1 MFTLFKKEIM
11 RNFKTI
17 LFFVFL
23 LVSTIVLS
31 QKTVKV
37 IHSFKG
43 EGTIG
48 TSKIS
53 INLNMLSNGVLKG
66 YYLSQNST
74 FNLQGNQPIGES
86 QQTTVYITE
95 NDIEKGYLIIP
106 YDIEEIE
113 VLIGKWYSIDGQKT
127 QEFQVKRN
135 H

>member
-1 MFTLFKKEIM
+1 MMI
-11 RNFKTI
+11 NFKSII
-17 LFFVFL
+17 LLGFLLGSAFVF
-23 LVSTIVLS
+23 S

-37 IHSFKG
+37 INTFKG

-66 YYLSQNST
+66 SYLSQNST
-74 FNLQGNQPIGES
+74 FNLQGNRPIGES

-95 NDIEKGYLIIP
+95 NNIEKGYLIIP

-113 VLIGKWYSIDGQKT
+113 VLIGKWYSIDGQKI
-127 QEFQVKRN
+127 QELQVKRT

>member
-1 MFTLFKKEIM
+1 M

>member
-1 MFTLFKKEIM
+1 MQ
-11 RNFKTI
+11 NFKCLIVISFI
-17 LFFVFL
+17 LGTTFIF
-23 LVSTIVLS
+23 S

-37 IHSFKG
+37 IHTFNG

-48 TSKIS
+48 STKIAL
-53 INLNMLSNGVLKG
+53 NLNMQSNGVLKG
-66 YYLSQNST
+66 NYSSQNST
-74 FNLQGNQPIGES
+74 FNLQGNRPIGES

-95 NDIEKGYLIIP
+95 NNIEKGYLIIP

-127 QEFQVKRN
+127 QELQVKRS